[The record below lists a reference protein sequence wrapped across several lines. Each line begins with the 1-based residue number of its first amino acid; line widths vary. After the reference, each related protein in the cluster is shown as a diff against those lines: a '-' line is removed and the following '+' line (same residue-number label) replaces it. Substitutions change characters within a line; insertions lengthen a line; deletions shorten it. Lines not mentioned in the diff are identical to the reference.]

1 MSSTTKR
8 RYSTRNK
15 RYEQKCAARHIH
27 GLLIIGLL
35 STSLVQMGC
44 QALTTQGLGLSNN
57 AVVTQDMGACQV
69 TDLAE
74 ETPGGPLVSPI
85 ERPPAEL
92 SKVSLP
98 AYRIEPPDVLLI
110 QAVRMAPKTPYA
122 IQALDILQIVVAGVP
137 VEQPIAGAYQ
147 VEANGIV
154 NLGPSYGAVKVEG
167 LTLDEATDAITRRLR
182 QSVAAPQA
190 SVTLLQMSAQQP
202 IAGEH
207 LVGPD
212 GTINLGIYGRV
223 RVTGLTVDEA
233 REAVEHHLSEFIDD
247 PRVSLDVLV
256 YNSKVYYII
265 TEGAGLGDQVVRI
278 PITGNETVL
287 DAVAQIGGLTRVS
300 SKKIWIARPAP
311 HGMGCDQVLPVD
323 WEAITRGAV
332 TSTNYQLLPGDRIFV
347 AEDRLIALDALV
359 SKLLNP
365 FERMFG
371 FTLLGAQTVQTL
383 QRFPE
388 GRFF

>member
-8 RYSTRNK
+8 WHRWNSRH
-15 RYEQKCAARHIH
+15 EQKRAAGHIH
-27 GLLIIGLL
+27 SLLTIGLL
-35 STSLVQMGC
+35 SALSVQMGC
-44 QALTTQGLGLSNN
+44 QALSTQDMGLSNN
-57 AVVTQDMGACQV
+57 AVVTQDMGAAQV
-69 TDLAE
+69 TNLGE
-74 ETPGGPLVSPI
+74 EAPGGSIVAPI
-85 ERPPAEL
+85 QRPPAEL

-98 AYRIEPPDVLLI
+98 AYRIEPPDVLNI
-110 QAVRMAPKTPYA
+110 RAVHMAPKTPYA
-122 IQALDILQIVVAGVP
+122 IQTLDILQIVVGGLP
-137 VEQPIAGAYQ
+137 PELPIAGGYQ

-154 NLGPSYGAVKVEG
+154 NLGPSYGSVKVEG
-167 LTLDEATDAITRRLR
+167 LTLDEATDAITRKLR
-182 QSVAAPQA
+182 QSVTAPQV
-190 SVTLLQMSAQQP
+190 SVTLLQMSAQQE
-202 IAGEH
+202 IFGEH

-212 GTINLGIYGRV
+212 GMITLGIYGQV
-223 RVTGLTVDEA
+223 HVTGLTVDEA
-233 REAVEHHLSEFIDD
+233 REAVEEHLSEFIDD
-247 PRVSLDVLV
+247 PRVALDVLV

>member
-1 MSSTTKR
+1 MSLL
-8 RYSTRNK
+8 
-15 RYEQKCAARHIH
+15 AAQ
-27 GLLIIGLL
+27 
-35 STSLVQMGC
+35 VGC
-44 QALTTQGLGLSNN
+44 QSLTTQVLGLSNN
-57 AVVTQDMGACQV
+57 AVVTEDMGACRV
-69 TDLAE
+69 DDLAE
-74 ETPGGPLVSPI
+74 VAPGGAVVMPP

-92 SKVSLP
+92 AKVSLP
-98 AYRIEPPDVLLI
+98 DYRIEPPDVLLI
-110 QAVRMAPKTPYA
+110 QAVRMAPKTPYE
-122 IQALDILQIVVAGVP
+122 IQALDILQIVAAGTLP
-137 VEQPIAGAYQ
+137 DQPIAGAYQ

-154 NLGPSYGAVKVEG
+154 NLGPGYGAVKIEG
-167 LTLDEATDAITRRLR
+167 LTLDEASDAITRKLR
-182 QSVAAPQA
+182 QSVAAPQV

-233 REAVEHHLSEFIDD
+233 REAVEEHLSEFIED

-256 YNSKVYYII
+256 YNSKVFYII
-265 TEGAGLGDQVVRI
+265 TEGAGFGDQVVRI
-278 PITGNETVL
+278 PVTGNETVL
-287 DAVAQIGGLTRVS
+287 DAIAQIGGLTRVS
-300 SKKIWIARPAP
+300 STKIWISRPAP
-311 HGMGCDQVLPVD
+311 HGTGCDQVLPVD
-323 WEAITRGAV
+323 WDAITRGAV

-347 AEDRLIALDALV
+347 AEDRLIAMDALV

-371 FTLLGAQTVQTL
+371 FSLLGAQTIQTL

>member
-1 MSSTTKR
+1 MSFTTKR
-8 RYSTRNK
+8 WNR
-15 RYEQKCAARHIH
+15 RYEQKCAAQHIR
-27 GLLIIGLL
+27 LLLTIGLTLAL
-35 STSLVQMGC
+35 SVQIGC
-44 QALTTQGLGLSNN
+44 QALSTQVVGLSNN
-57 AVVTQDMGACQV
+57 AVVTQDMGAAQV
-69 TDLAE
+69 TELAE
-74 ETPGGPLVSPI
+74 EAPGGPVLAPI

-92 SKVSLP
+92 AKVSLP

-122 IQALDILQIVVAGVP
+122 IQPLDILQIVVAGTP
-137 VEQPIAGAYQ
+137 PEQPIAGAYQ
-147 VEANGIV
+147 VEGNGIV
-154 NLGPSYGAVKVEG
+154 NLGPSYGAVKIEG
-167 LTLDEATDAITRRLR
+167 LTLDEAADAITRKLR

-233 REAVEHHLSEFIDD
+233 REAVEDHLAEFIED

-256 YNSKVYYII
+256 YNSKVFYII
-265 TEGAGLGDQVVRI
+265 TEGAGFGDQVVRI
-278 PITGNETVL
+278 PVTGNETVL

-300 SKKIWIARPAP
+300 SKKIWISRPAP

-323 WEAITRGAV
+323 WDAITRGAV

-365 FERMFG
+365 FERIFG
-371 FTLLGAQTVQTL
+371 FSLLGAQTVQTL